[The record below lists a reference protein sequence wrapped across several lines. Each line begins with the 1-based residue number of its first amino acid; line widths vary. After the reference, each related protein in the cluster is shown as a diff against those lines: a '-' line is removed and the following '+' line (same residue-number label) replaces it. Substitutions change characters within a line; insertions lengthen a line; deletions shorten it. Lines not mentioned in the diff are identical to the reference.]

1 MITVVEQ
8 EFYNVSYNRCLELSD
23 WRFSASAVGLIRFF
37 EHCSLKY
44 YKAKRKLYYNF
55 EDIDLTQKEV
65 QDNYSR
71 FAEFWFSE
79 LMHHM
84 SLAELYEKRNLSD
97 DDKKIINE
105 KLAANSILKKVFK
118 GIKYGDLTPEE
129 IKHRIAENK
138 SDIILSTFVNS
149 INGYRKYAT
158 ISCFSKESQDCCR
171 LLGHYVDIGRKTK
184 SLGFNFDKLAAT
196 FTDKIEF
203 DFIPFAF
210 SKGRE
215 SIFVNNNTNL
225 SRLLESNNIVKAY
238 FDKLVDK
245 NASWNNIFYNF
256 LNSSRFIR
264 QDTEIIMKKV
274 EMDYYE
280 TVFVRKPAIDTFI
293 EISKKNTVDNLSSLD
308 MLLKRHIKVNEN
320 YYLNISELI
329 TKSILN
335 GTLLDDLIERI
346 FKIESVGR
354 DGIRY
359 AFVIGQLIRINT
371 VVYKNFYSLEVEM
384 DSEKY
389 LKGAYLSAKDVTRYF
404 KDMNLDNKT
413 NGYRQKL
420 ISCIIAKDYDR
431 FIEIMLQLSSYTQK
445 SFSFMHMLIKDFEA
459 NKNLAYE
466 FINSLGDYNKP
477 VSSDNN
483 TTKEGKKNE
492 K

>member
-1 MITVVEQ
+1 
-8 EFYNVSYNRCLELSD
+8 
-23 WRFSASAVGLIRFF
+23 
-37 EHCSLKY
+37 
-44 YKAKRKLYYNF
+44 
-55 EDIDLTQKEV
+55 
-65 QDNYSR
+65 
-71 FAEFWFSE
+71 
-79 LMHHM
+79 
-84 SLAELYEKRNLSD
+84 
-97 DDKKIINE
+97 
-105 KLAANSILKKVFK
+105 
-118 GIKYGDLTPEE
+118 
-129 IKHRIAENK
+129 
-138 SDIILSTFVNS
+138 
-149 INGYRKYAT
+149 
-158 ISCFSKESQDCCR
+158 
-171 LLGHYVDIGRKTK
+171 
-184 SLGFNFDKLAAT
+184 
-196 FTDKIEF
+196 
-203 DFIPFAF
+203 
-210 SKGRE
+210 
-215 SIFVNNNTNL
+215 
-225 SRLLESNNIVKAY
+225 
-238 FDKLVDK
+238 
-245 NASWNNIFYNF
+245 
-256 LNSSRFIR
+256 
-264 QDTEIIMKKV
+264 MKKV
-274 EMDYYE
+274 ETDCYE
-280 TVFVRKPAIDTFI
+280 TIFVRKPAIDTFI

-466 FINSLGDYNKP
+466 FINSLGDYNKL
-477 VSSDNN
+477 VSSDKN
-483 TTKEGKKNE
+483 TTEEGKKNE

>member
-1 MITVVEQ
+1 M
-8 EFYNVSYNRCLELSD
+8 
-23 WRFSASAVGLIRFF
+23 
-37 EHCSLKY
+37 
-44 YKAKRKLYYNF
+44 
-55 EDIDLTQKEV
+55 

-84 SLAELYEKRNLSD
+84 LLAEFYEKRNLSD
-97 DDKKIINE
+97 NDKKIINE

-129 IKHRIAENK
+129 IKQRIADNK

-158 ISCFSKESQDCCR
+158 ISCFGKESQDCCR

-184 SLGFNFDKLAAT
+184 SLGFNFDKSSAT
-196 FTDKIEF
+196 FTDEIEF

-215 SIFVNNNTNL
+215 SIFANNNIDL
-225 SRLLESNNIVKAY
+225 RRLLESNNRVKDY

-274 EMDYYE
+274 ETDSYE
-280 TVFVRKPAIDTFI
+280 TIFVRKPAINTFI
-293 EISKKNTVDNLSSLD
+293 EITKKNSVDNLSSLD

-346 FKIESVGR
+346 FKIESVDK

-389 LKGAYLSAKDVTRYF
+389 LKSTYLSAKDVTRYF

-445 SFSFMHMLIKDFEA
+445 SFGFMHMLIKDFEA

-483 TTKEGKKNE
+483 TTEEGKKNE